1 MSEAGEIFRHIKNI
15 NKAQRAQKKEDNYEY
30 SKKLLVRSTFPFKEY
45 DNGHFAVTSNSGVVY
60 DFWATT
66 GLFINRKTKYRGRGI
81 KDLLKC
87 LNI

>member
-1 MSEAGEIFRHIKNI
+1 MGEVGEIFKHTKGLH
-15 NKAQRAQKKEDNYEY
+15 KEERAKKKEENYAY
-30 SKKLLVRSTFPFKEY
+30 SKRLLEKSTFPFKEH
-45 DNGHFAVTSNSGVVY
+45 DNGHFAVTSNSGVIY